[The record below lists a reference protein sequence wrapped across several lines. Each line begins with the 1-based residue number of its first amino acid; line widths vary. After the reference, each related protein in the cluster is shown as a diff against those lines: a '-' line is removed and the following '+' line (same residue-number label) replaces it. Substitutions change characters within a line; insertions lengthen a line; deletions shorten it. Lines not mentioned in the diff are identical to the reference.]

1 MYDAHTYL
9 STSITSEKGKMPWFL
24 QRKETWVKV
33 IEARKKLGG
42 NEWYPWEMDFQR
54 QKNQNKKKEMY
65 IILKLSAG
73 NKSDSPGKCDLLK
86 ITRFFFFQNCG
97 QLYNAFLCVKII
109 IEK

>member
-1 MYDAHTYL
+1 MKKVKCHDSYRERKRGSKSL
-9 STSITSEKGKMPWFL
+9 RPEKNSGETNGTLGKWIS
-24 QRKETWVKV
+24 RD
-33 IEARKKLGG
+33 KKI
-42 NEWYPWEMDFQR
+42 
-54 QKNQNKKKEMY
+54 KTKKKEMY

-109 IEK
+109 IEKQFSNYCFV